1 MKPSKLFR
9 NDIRQTRSLVDAGIT
24 SAKNAIR
31 QSKALD
37 LPVTYIKNDVIY
49 VEDKFGVKQQGIIVR
64 KEQPKN
70 LIKGMILRAKQ

>member
-9 NDIRQTRSLVDAGIT
+9 NDVRQTKSLVDAGIA

-49 VEDKFGVKQQGIIVR
+49 VEDKSGVKQQGIIVR

-70 LIKGMILRAKQ
+70 LTKGMILRAKQ

>member
-37 LPVTYIKNDVIY
+37 LPVTYIKNNVIY
-49 VEDKFGVKQQGIIVR
+49 VEDKSGVKQQGTIIR